1 MNSKINS
8 VNTQMGLNT
17 CARMSFGSK
26 SGAIKKM
33 ASSARKELCY
43 GLKWIAQ
50 NFSSPQQR
58 AIMGITALCS
68 QPFIDLHNKH
78 IKKEDKSIVVSKTI
92 AKIIVGTCIG
102 VCLRHY
108 AIKAVRNFT
117 KTTNMGKY
125 SQCLLPK
132 NVLAQLRVDPK
143 SVLSTH
149 LENYRNGL
157 GTFIGT
163 MGGLFTNFLIDAP
176 LTKMLTNF
184 INEKVFNKEKVNAK

>member
-8 VNTQMGLNT
+8 VNTRMGLNT
-17 CARMSFGSK
+17 CAKMSFGS
-26 SGAIKKM
+26 GALGKM
-33 ASSARKELCY
+33 TKSARKELCY

-58 AIMGITALCS
+58 ATIGITALCT

-78 IKKEDKSIVVSKTI
+78 IKKEDKPIVVSKTI

-102 VCLRHY
+102 ICLRHY
-108 AIKAVRNFT
+108 AIKAVKNFT
-117 KTTNMGKY
+117 KATNTGKY

-132 NVLAQLRVDPK
+132 KILEQLRSNPK
-143 SVLSTH
+143 SISKTH
-149 LENYRNGL
+149 LMNYRNGL

-163 MGGLFTNFLIDAP
+163 MGGLVTNFLVDAP
-176 LTKMLTNF
+176 LTKMATNLLHD
-184 INEKVFNKEKVNAK
+184 KVFNKDRPNAK